1 MIGALLAAGGA
12 AGAGWA
18 LRAATSR
25 RRPLDVAAALLAP
38 LAVIVFLVG
47 AVALF
52 VPRFWP

>member
-1 MIGALLAAGGA
+1 MIGPLLTIAGA

-38 LAVIVFLVG
+38 LFVLLALVG
-47 AVALF
+47 AVASLSRSF
-52 VPRFWP
+52 L